1 MMESDGIWWNLM
13 ESTSNARI
21 TDPVSAPRLRSRLGH
36 GCRKRT
42 RSQHHLQ
49 RKSTGNITKPWFHI
63 LNSFNIINIQYG
75 GLTSD
80 GWGSKKLSKHRIFP
94 VESLPGLEH
103 QSRTSRAAEVCHGS
117 PEQPICGI
125 DPRLRWFLAGIKN
138 WQTKKTPM
146 VT

>member
-1 MMESDGIWWNLM
+1 MESDGISWNLMESHGISWNLM

-21 TDPVSAPRLRSRLGH
+21 AGPVSAPARLRSRLGH

-49 RKSTGNITKPWFHI
+49 GKSTGNITKPWFHI

-75 GLTSD
+75 GLTSM
-80 GWGSKKLSKHRIFP
+80 GGGPRSFPFRIFP
-94 VESLPGLEH
+94 PAESLPSLEH

-125 DPRLRWFLAGIKN
+125 DPRLRL
-138 WQTKKTPM
+138 
-146 VT
+146 